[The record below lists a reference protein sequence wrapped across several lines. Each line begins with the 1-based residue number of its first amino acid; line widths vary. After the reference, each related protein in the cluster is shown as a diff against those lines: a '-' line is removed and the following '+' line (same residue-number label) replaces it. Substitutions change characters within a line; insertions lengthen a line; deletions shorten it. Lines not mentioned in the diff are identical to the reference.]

1 MRGSVR
7 RLIIGSA
14 ATIALTAVAAA
25 QAQATVTVTTGAA
38 TGVTAQSAVLHGSIN
53 TGGAAASWQ
62 FQYGTT
68 TAYTFATPIR
78 QLAPGNATIPV
89 AAVVSNLQPATT
101 YHYRLVA
108 TTGAGTRYYPLVTV
122 AGVDLT
128 FTTKARAG
136 GSRPGRG
143 RLKLLSRKIAVKDQF
158 AGVPLKCLSV
168 KACVGK
174 LSLSLGAT
182 VTVKKHGKTHK
193 HHAEIGC
200 GTARYQILAGEKQT
214 VRDKLSTACTDLL
227 RAARHHRL
235 KSRLTT
241 KPTSG
246 QRGVVGLVTLHL
258 E

>member
-1 MRGSVR
+1 MRARVR
-7 RLIIGSA
+7 RLIVGSA
-14 ATIALTAVAAA
+14 AVMALTAVAAGPA
-25 QAQATVTVTTGAA
+25 QAAVTVTTSTA
-38 TGVTAQSAVLHGSIN
+38 TGVTAKSAVLHGSIN
-53 TGGAAASWQ
+53 TGGAAVSWQ

-68 TAYTFATPIR
+68 TAYDLATPIR

-89 AAVVSNLQPATT
+89 AAVVMNLQPATT

-122 AGVDLT
+122 AGVDMT
-128 FTTKARAG
+128 FTTKAQAG

-143 RLKLLSRKIAVKDQF
+143 RFKLLHSKIGVKNRFAAVPF
-158 AGVPLKCLSV
+158 KCLGV

-182 VTVKKHGKTHK
+182 VTYKKHGKTHK
-193 HHAEIGC
+193 RHAEIGC
-200 GTARYQILAGEKQT
+200 GTAQYRIAAGKKHT
-214 VRDKLSTACTDLL
+214 VHDRLSTACIDLL
-227 RAARHHRL
+227 RSAHHHTL

-241 KPTSG
+241 KPRSG
-246 QRGVVGLVTLHL
+246 QRGVVTLVKLHL